1 MFFTQEDLNKIYRYI
16 KTKGIKDTEFQKVCS
31 LKGNELIPIIQD
43 NQNVIITLTR
53 LLSSI
58 GIANLLN
65 ITEIGTSST
74 GKYTLIEAIKEVNPL
89 FRIGGSIIT
98 FIDSCDDNWKL
109 YHFTGKNKEDWFN
122 LDSWENLLSEKF
134 KGYFYSYE
142 LLTNICPIPKI
153 GDYAYVG
160 ETLGNS
166 IVYRCV
172 NTGIWSKTD
181 EVFNSASITIEGN
194 ITIGE
199 NGNWFQNGLDTGIK
213 AQGPQGPK
221 GEDGEGL
228 NILGSYS
235 SIEDL
240 KAQHPV
246 GNIGDAYLINGILYI
261 WDNDLQDWRGSGNIQ
276 GPKGEDGKTWKPSVD
291 EDGNLT
297 WTLDNSTT
305 TPASVNI
312 KGEQGIQGPQG
323 EKGDKGETGETGP
336 QGPEGPKGD
345 DGITPVINAKGGN
358 NVGAVGTPTV
368 SSSTKE
374 GVTVITFDYLKGEK
388 GEKGETGETGLQGPQ
403 GIQGEKGD
411 PFTYEDFEPEQL
423 EALKG
428 EPGSKIYEG
437 DSFPEG
443 PFNNGDIFINTTTFD
458 MYYYTDSWNKIGS
471 IKGAAVKIRVS
482 DGYLQYGYEG
492 SESWE
497 NISSIQD
504 LINQITDKIV
514 LI

>member
-58 GIANLLN
+58 GITNLLN
-65 ITEIGTSST
+65 VTEIGTSST

-98 FIDSCDDNWKL
+98 FINSCDDNWKL

-122 LDSWENLLSEKF
+122 LDLWENLLSEKF

-172 NTGIWSKTD
+172 NTGIWSKTG

-213 AQGPQGPK
+213 AQGPK
-221 GEDGEGL
+221 GEDGKGL
-228 NILGSYS
+228 TILDSYS

-240 KAQHPV
+240 KDQHPV
-246 GNIGDAYLINGILYI
+246 GNIGDAYLVNGILYI
-261 WDNDLQDWRGSGNIQ
+261 WDNALQDWRGSGNIQ

-291 EDGNLT
+291 EGGNLT

-305 TPASVNI
+305 TPVSVNI
-312 KGEQGIQGPQG
+312 KGEQ
-323 EKGDKGETGETGP
+323 
-336 QGPEGPKGD
+336 
-345 DGITPVINAKGGN
+345 
-358 NVGAVGTPTV
+358 
-368 SSSTKE
+368 
-374 GVTVITFDYLKGEK
+374 
-388 GEKGETGETGLQGPQ
+388 
-403 GIQGEKGD
+403 GD

-458 MYYYTDSWNKIGS
+458 MYYYADSWNQIGS
-471 IKGAAVKIRVS
+471 IKGTAVKIRVS
-482 DGYLQYGYEG
+482 DGHLQYGYEG

-497 NISSIQD
+497 NIISIQA